1 MYIIDNFDK
10 FNSNYDPNKNLRL
23 VNFPNQRVIEHFED
37 EISNNLKPDFKP
49 KAVDNYA
56 EKAEP
61 VNTDIKAT
69 VALDPKEE
77 LKKEV
82 VVETKG
88 EDRFKPFMF
97 DLVKMLVP
105 LMIIFFLTLKK
116 DSE

>member
-10 FNSNYDPNKNLRL
+10 FNPDYDPNKNLKL
-23 VNFPNQRVIEHFED
+23 VNFPNKRIIEHFED
-37 EISNNLKPDFKP
+37 EISNNLKPDFEA
-49 KAVDNYA
+49 KAVDNYS
-56 EKAEP
+56 EKAP
-61 VNTDIKAT
+61 KANTHIKAT

-82 VVETKG
+82 VIETKG

-97 DLVKMLVP
+97 DLIKMLAP

-116 DSE
+116 GSE